1 MTGNIKST
9 CAQALEAIK
18 AKSFFNFKNNYHT
31 RISTEIFFS
40 ESLSLRAKAVLL
52 YLHSRPEDWKPR
64 VYDIKKK
71 FKLKDRAWTTVR
83 QNLEENNF
91 IKVISSTT
99 GKAGKSLELINSIE
113 GDIYLKAP
121 KYLIDSNLSS
131 EAIICAIYCMYRT
144 SFKSTWEIRVNNIK
158 SELGVSD
165 RVWRRTSIELRQ
177 SGFLQERK
185 QKENESVKS
194 TLVVSPLCRGVSYNK
209 GKGVSFDKKSTPAKR
224 TDCPQSTPAKRHPPL
239 TKSMHTKRT
248 DIDNLDFNII
258 PYRIL
263 STTEISAQEISQ
275 DSKPRGKYNNMK
287 LPPPLH
293 AATQEE
299 RNVLNKKIKNHL
311 KNLCAYF
318 ARTYNKPDFEQDLKG
333 VIESNNLTD
342 RLDYVTFLLCK
353 IKTNN
358 KIIKPIGALIDMLK
372 NPEGYVLGFQEQLK
386 TNLFDY
392 ELRQKKLKAENRNR
406 YIPGEINKRLSE
418 IVNENIDLIHAH
430 MQSKGF
436 NTDEYTNDYLVNR
449 GYAVA
454 ELLTDT
460 MMQDKAINDLYSEM
474 RYNAQIIGQ
483 ETQTLLQMIN
493 PIAELKKQREEAQI
507 KSEYI
512 TEEKALQLFIE
523 VRSELV
529 NKLNLGS
536 RKIDLKKMYQYL
548 GKEKNAYEV
557 IEDKSYECIEN
568 IKLNKKL
575 DLLAMKYYQKK
586 YPSYPKPKVKLDF
599 DIEIFDLEAK
609 LGMKDFVDGH
619 LVIKIDELEAKRQAQ
634 EKDDFLR
641 SRNEKALRMR
651 EEMEIAGLIPRH
663 TQRKIIVN
671 GDAFAG
677 LLD

>member
-1 MTGNIKST
+1 MARKNKST

-18 AKSFFNFKNNYHT
+18 AKSFFNFQNNYHT

-52 YLHSRPEDWKPR
+52 YLHSRPEGWSPR

-71 FKLKDRAWTTVR
+71 FKFKDRAWATVR

-91 IKVISSTT
+91 IKVVSSTT

-113 GDIYLKAP
+113 GNVYLKAP

-177 SGFLQERK
+177 SGFLQEKK
-185 QKENESVKS
+185 QKENELVKS
-194 TLVVSPLCRGVSYNK
+194 TLVISPLCRGISYSK
-209 GKGVSFDKKSTPAKR
+209 GSGVKSTPAKR
-224 TDCPQSTPAKRHPPL
+224 TDCPQSIPAKRHPPL
-239 TKSMHTKRT
+239 TQSMHTFRT
-248 DIDNLDFNII
+248 DIDSFNFII
-258 PYRIL
+258 YSSRIL
-263 STTEISAQEISQ
+263 STSENRKQEISQ

-318 ARTYNKPDFEQDLKG
+318 ARTCNKPNFEQDLKG

-342 RLDYVTFLLCK
+342 RLDYVTFLLGK
-353 IKTNN
+353 IKINK
-358 KIIKPIGALIDMLK
+358 KIISPIGALIDMLRHP
-372 NPEGYVLGFQEQLK
+372 PEGYVQAFEHSFV
-386 TNLFDY
+386 NELFDY
-392 ELRQKKLKAENRNR
+392 ELRWKKLKAENRNR
-406 YIPGEINKRLSE
+406 YIPGEINKRLSD
-418 IVNENIDLIHAH
+418 IVNENIDLIHEH
-430 MQSKGF
+430 MQKQGF
-436 NTDEYTNDYLVNR
+436 AIDEYTNDYLINR

-454 ELLTDT
+454 ELLTET
-460 MMQDKAINDLYSEM
+460 MMQDKVVNDLYSEM

-493 PIAELKKQREEAQI
+493 PIAELKKQREQAEIQ
-507 KSEYI
+507 SQYI
-512 TEEKALQLFIE
+512 TEAKALQLFIE

-536 RKIDLKKMYQYL
+536 RKIDSKKMYRYL

-575 DLLAMKYYQKK
+575 DLLAFKYYAKK
-586 YPSYPKPKVKLDF
+586 YPSYPKPNVKLDL
-599 DIEIFDLEAK
+599 DVEIFDLEAK
-609 LGMKDFVDGH
+609 LEMEDFVDGH
-619 LVIKIDELEAKRQAQ
+619 PVIKIDELEAKRQAQ
-634 EKDDFLR
+634 EKDDFVR

-651 EEMEIAGLIPRH
+651 EEMEAAGLIPQH
-663 TQRKIIVN
+663 TQRKIVVN